1 MLCEVVLGPA
11 QNFRGPNMAFLK
23 EPFFHFAAL
32 GVAIF
37 VWFSV
42 QQPEEIAAPDA
53 DEIIV
58 SEQVFAAL
66 ASRFQAQ
73 MQRGPTSEEAQ
84 ALMDQYVRSEVLVR
98 EARALGLDSGDGV
111 VRNRLVQKMAFLMTS
126 AAQSTVPEDA
136 VLQQH
141 LADNA
146 EKFQTP
152 AQVSF
157 EQIGLE
163 PITQPAEID
172 ALLVALNAGAAPPEE
187 ALSSL
192 LQRSVSNAGLNQVDG
207 TFGRGV
213 FAQLE
218 ALPVGQWA
226 GPVTSGF
233 GQHVVRIADFTPPQT
248 PDLADVRDLVLADW
262 RSALANDLRE
272 AQEAALME
280 AYTVSRPT
288 ADTLQNWIGQ

>member
-1 MLCEVVLGPA
+1 
-11 QNFRGPNMAFLK
+11 MAFLK

-42 QQPEEIAAPDA
+42 QQPEEIAEPDA
-53 DEIIV
+53 DEIVV
-58 SEQVFAAL
+58 SEKVFAAL

-73 MQRGPTSEEAQ
+73 MQREPTSDEAQ
-84 ALMDQYVRSEVLVR
+84 ALVDQYVRSEVLVR

-111 VRNRLVQKMAFLMTS
+111 VRNRLMQKMAFLMTS
-126 AAQSTVPEDA
+126 AAQSAVPEDA

-141 LADNA
+141 LTDHA

-152 AQVSF
+152 AMMSF
-157 EQIGLE
+157 EQLGLK
-163 PITQPAEID
+163 PGTLPAEVD
-172 ALLVALNAGAAPPEE
+172 ALLVRLNAGEAPPEE
-187 ALSSL
+187 GLSSL
-192 LQRSVSNAGLNQVDG
+192 LQRSILNAGLNQVDG
-207 TFGRGV
+207 SFGRGV

-218 ALPVGQWA
+218 VLPVGQWA

-233 GQHVVRIADFTPPQT
+233 GQHVVRVIDYTPPQT
-248 PDLADVRDLVLADW
+248 PDLTDVRDLVLADW

-280 AYTVSRPT
+280 AYNVSRPT

>member
-1 MLCEVVLGPA
+1 
-11 QNFRGPNMAFLK
+11 MAFLK
-23 EPFFHFAAL
+23 EPFFHFAVL

-37 VWFSV
+37 VWFSA
-42 QQPEEIAAPDA
+42 QQPEEMAEPDV
-53 DEIIV
+53 DEIVV

-66 ASRFQAQ
+66 VSRFQAQ
-73 MQRGPTSEEAQ
+73 MQRGPNSEEAQ

-126 AAQSTVPEDA
+126 AAQSAVPEDA
-136 VLQQH
+136 VLKQH
-141 LADNA
+141 LTDHA

-152 AQVSF
+152 AMVSF
-157 EQIGLE
+157 EQIGLKSGT
-163 PITQPAEID
+163 PSAEID
-172 ALLVALNAGAAPPEE
+172 ALLAGLNAGEAPPEE
-187 ALSSL
+187 GLSSL
-192 LQRSVSNAGLNQVDG
+192 LLRSISSAGLNQVDG
-207 TFGRGV
+207 SFGRGV

-218 ALPVGQWA
+218 TLPVGQWS

-233 GQHVVRIADFTPPQT
+233 GQHVVRIIEYTPPQT

-280 AYTVSRPT
+280 AYKVSRPN